1 MVLVWSLVICLMT
14 KVPDR
19 CLIDEVWLVNVR
31 GDWQIG
37 REGIYIKFGTD
48 FLFKERIP
56 ISII

>member
-1 MVLVWSLVICLMT
+1 MT